1 MEYYYKRMFS
11 PVGLLRL
18 IAHDDGL
25 TAVLWEHDT
34 PGRAEGDDV
43 AALRDD
49 HPMLLQAEKQLREY
63 FRGAREQFDLPLSF
77 AGTSFQQQVWQALLT
92 IPFGVTRTYGEMAR
106 QVGSGCGGRAIGGAV
121 NKNPIAIIAPCH
133 RVIGATGKL
142 VGFAGGLEN
151 KAILLKLEHEKRNPS
166 LWGI

>member
-1 MEYYYKRMFS
+1 MEYYYKRMSS

-25 TAVLWEHDT
+25 TAVLWEHDA

-43 AALRDD
+43 ATLRDD
-49 HPMLLQAEKQLREY
+49 HPVLTQAEIQLEEY
-63 FRGAREQFDLPLSF
+63 FRGAREQFDLNLSF
-77 AGTSFQQQVWQALLT
+77 AGTPFQQLVWQALLT

-106 QVGSGCGGRAIGGAV
+106 QVGSACGGRAIGGAV

-166 LWGI
+166 LWP